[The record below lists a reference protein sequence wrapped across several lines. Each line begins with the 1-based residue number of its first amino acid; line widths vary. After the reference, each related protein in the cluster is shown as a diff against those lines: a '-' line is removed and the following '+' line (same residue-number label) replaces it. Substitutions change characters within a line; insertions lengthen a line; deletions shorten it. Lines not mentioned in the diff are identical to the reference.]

1 MSVFAHESLPVHT
14 VPRIQTR
21 ILLGADSEATATT
34 IWEQWIDPGG
44 HIPLH
49 YHEVEEVL
57 VLLAGSVELVLG
69 DEEET
74 VRAPA
79 TILVAPRLLHGLKQ
93 VGTEQVHLL
102 AMFPKKSPKIFDPT
116 GKLRPLP
123 WEDLEPGVGGD

>member
-1 MSVFAHESLPVHT
+1 MTVFYHESLPVHT

-21 ILLGADSEATATT
+21 ILVGDSSSATATT

-57 VLLAGSVELVLG
+57 ILLAGSVELVMG
-69 DEEET
+69 ANQET
-74 VRAPA
+74 VQAPA
-79 TILVAPRLLHGLKQ
+79 TILVAPQLVHGLQ
-93 VGTEQVHLL
+93 HTGSEQVHLL
-102 AMFPKKSPKIFDPT
+102 AMFPDKSPQIFDPT

-123 WEDLEPGVGGD
+123 WEDLRSGEST

>member
-1 MSVFAHESLPVHT
+1 MTVFHHESLPVHT

-21 ILLGADSEATATT
+21 ILVGDASGAAATT

-57 VLLAGSVELVLG
+57 ILLTGSVELVMG
-69 DEEET
+69 DQQET

-79 TILVAPRLLHGLKQ
+79 SILVAPHLVHGLQ
-93 VGTEQVHLL
+93 HVGSEQVHLL
-102 AMFPKKSPKIFDPT
+102 AMFPEKSPQIFDPA

-123 WEDLEPGVGGD
+123 WEDLQSGEST